1 MEFALKIQHALQSI
15 RNPFLDT
22 LMSLVTKLGEEI
34 IIFGVICILFWCL
47 NKDMAYGLG
56 FTFFGSGILA
66 QGMKVGF
73 TVERP
78 FVLDNTLKPV
88 DSAIENA
95 TGYSFPSGHTQAS
108 GSLFGYIAF
117 TVKKTWARALLILA
131 VLLVGFSRMYLG
143 VHTVYD
149 VCVSLIIS
157 LVIAFVITKFG
168 KIMLDEKNAHAVA
181 IALAAGSVLLCIFS
195 LVMAAIGHAEWSQIN
210 DCFKSGGAGLGF
222 ALGYYLEKRYIRFN
236 PKNGSLPFHI
246 IKLAIGIGIA
256 FGLKSGIKLISEG
269 NLAIDLIRYFLT
281 VLWVVAIY
289 PYLFTKFLNRKGKRL
304 KHT

>member
-1 MEFALKIQHALQSI
+1 MEFALKIQHAIQNI

-22 LMSLVTKLGEEI
+22 LMSLITKLGEEVV
-34 IIFGVICILFWCL
+34 IFGVICILFWCL

-56 FTFFGSGILA
+56 FTFFCSGILA

-73 TVERP
+73 AVERP

-88 DSAIENA
+88 ESAVEHA
-95 TGYSFPSGHTQAS
+95 TGYSFPSGHTQGS
-108 GSLFGYIAF
+108 GSIFGYFAF
-117 TVKKTWARALLILA
+117 IVKKWWARALLILT

-157 LVIAFVITKFG
+157 FAIAIAVTKFG
-168 KIMLDEKNAHAVA
+168 KILLEEKNAHVVA
-181 IALAAGSVLLCIFS
+181 IVFVLGSVLLCVFS
-195 LVMAAIGHAEWSQIN
+195 FLMAATEHAEWSQIN
-210 DCFKSGGAGLGF
+210 DCFKSCGAGIGF

-236 PKNGSLPFHI
+236 PQNGSLLFHI
-246 IKLAIGIGIA
+246 IKFAIGIGVA
-256 FGLKSGIKLISEG
+256 LGLKSGIKMIAEG

-289 PYLFTKFLNRKGKRL
+289 PLLFTKFLNRKSK
-304 KHT
+304 TVND